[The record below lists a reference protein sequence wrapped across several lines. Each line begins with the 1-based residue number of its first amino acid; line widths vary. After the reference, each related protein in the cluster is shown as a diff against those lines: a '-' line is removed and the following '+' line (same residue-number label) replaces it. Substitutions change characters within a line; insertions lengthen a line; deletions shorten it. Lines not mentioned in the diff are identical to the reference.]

1 VNSKKLNPSN
11 SGQEDFP
18 VAGAKMGK
26 TRTFPVLISAVLP
39 IVILL
44 ALTGCG
50 VKKKMPIEDAVGFD
64 PGRHRIASW
73 HELMRE
79 KREVPEMQKLKSV
92 NSFFNRLEFVED
104 LIHWGR
110 ADYWASPQEM
120 LASNGGDCED
130 FATAKYFTL
139 RQLNISDEKMCLI
152 HVKSL
157 KLNQSHMVLGYYAEP
172 GMDPLVLD
180 NFTDSILPASERTDL
195 LPIYSFNGQ
204 GFWLNRKRGSQ
215 RLGGPER
222 LSLWQELRSRFNRE
236 VIAAPLP

>member
-1 VNSKKLNPSN
+1 
-11 SGQEDFP
+11 
-18 VAGAKMGK
+18 MGK
-26 TRTFPVLISAVLP
+26 TKIIPLLISTVLP
-39 IVILL
+39 VVILL

-50 VKKKMPIEDAVGFD
+50 AKKTIPVEDAVGFD
-64 PGRHRIASW
+64 PGQHRIASW

-79 KREVPEMQKLKSV
+79 QREVPEMQKLQAV

-104 LIHWGR
+104 LIHWGK

-120 LASNGGDCED
+120 LVSNGGDCED

-139 RQLNISDEKMCLI
+139 RQLNVSDEKMRLI
-152 HVKSL
+152 YVKSL
-157 KLNQSHMVLGYYAEP
+157 RLNQPHMVLGYYADP
-172 GMDPLVLD
+172 GTDPLVLD
-180 NFTDSILPASERTDL
+180 NFTDSLLPASERTDL

-204 GFWLNRKRGSQ
+204 GLWLAKKRGSE

-236 VIAAPLP
+236 VIAAPLPN